1 MSKST
6 YRQYRRIAC
15 LCLFLIIVPL
25 VFCYQ
30 PYDVYGAGISEG
42 EPSLDPIVIQSSEV
56 SMTIHYGMEQ
66 QARYGR
72 DVVLSVDIASKTL
85 SGEYELSFILANGK
99 NENEKYSKKIE
110 LTEGSAQKITMAI
123 PLLNE
128 VKKIK
133 IGLYDEKNNTV
144 VESVKPFQAM
154 NYGPYK
160 LVGILSDM
168 SSDLSYLSAFG
179 TKCFYLD
186 KSNFPSDKTGL
197 DMLDVIVINDFDMD
211 ELNHEQFKALNDFI
225 INGGTLAI
233 GTGNSIEK
241 VMGAF
246 LNQGMIKIKGVN
258 GAGDLSKIS
267 IARSNI
273 KICTKESFSELLEL
287 ISMYENNRINT
298 IGRLEERSANR
309 VFDINKVYMG
319 DSMLEDTPISQL
331 RMQTIIK
338 EVANFSIPSA
348 SNILV
353 ENDKVLLQKLVYGNG
368 SILVSSFD
376 LGMSTKDMATTKI
389 HSSYLELANI
399 IFENLSPGYQS
410 KLDAES
416 FGSYTGLENA
426 INISNRSQL
435 PNVAVFVVILMI
447 YVVAVGPGIYFI
459 LKRVGKSNYLWALV
473 PLITV
478 FFMLLVYVN
487 GFKTRITKP
496 YIGYVAMEHYDEE
509 TQKVKGTMTFRLSLP
524 TNKYGSITV
533 DNVNTIHMIHSNFPS
548 YPLYRSD
555 TLTEKDTYLDMSV
568 YHTGITYLD
577 NSALLEVVNKPAFSN
592 DFYESTYEYTSSPG
606 IEGYVRIGEQS
617 ISGEVKN
624 IASAAIEDAY
634 VYSNGI
640 LVSLGYI
647 DSNES
652 IYIEECPQ
660 ENLLSTEMLYFS
672 NLFEGMLQYD
682 ENKNV
687 IPNSNRKV
695 QVMREV
701 IEELQTE
708 GNGSYFIS
716 IDEQIEEEN
725 PYYSISQE
733 RGSYGTRVL
742 LIPLKEEK
750 DRENQV
756 LVTNMDKYMSVVGG
770 EMQYIA
776 QYRYMFGKSM
786 IADYYFPNDD
796 SITEI
801 FASHLFNETVK
812 GNDTTKLCESVYFF
826 NTITGEYDLVFE
838 FNTLEPNA
846 SMVQRVDRDS
856 LKNYVSSDNHIRIR
870 YENGSM
876 GEDVSILPCLSYY
889 KENTHVND

>member
-42 EPSLDPIVIQSSEV
+42 EPSLDPIVIQSNEV

-197 DMLDVIVINDFDMD
+197 DMLDVIVINDYDMD
-211 ELNHEQFKALNDFI
+211 ELNLQQIKALSDFV

-233 GTGNSIEK
+233 GTGSTIEK

-246 LNQGMIKIKGVN
+246 LNQDMIRIKDVNSASDLNKIP
-258 GAGDLSKIS
+258 
-267 IARSNI
+267 IARASI
-273 KICTKESFSELLEL
+273 KICTKETFSELLEL

-298 IGRLEERSANR
+298 IGRLEERSTNR
-309 VFDINKVYMG
+309 AFDINKVYIG
-319 DSMLEDTPISQL
+319 ESMIQDTPISQL
-331 RMQTIIK
+331 RMQSIIK
-338 EVANFSIPSA
+338 EVASFSIPSA

-353 ENDKVLLQKLVYGNG
+353 EDDKVLLQKLEYGNG

-416 FGSYTGLENA
+416 FGSYTGLENV

-473 PLITV
+473 PIITV

-509 TQKVKGTMTFRLSLP
+509 TQKVEGTMTFRLSLP

-592 DFYESTYEYTSSPG
+592 DFYESTYEYTSSSG

-624 IASAAIEDAY
+624 IASTAIEDAY

-647 DSNES
+647 DSNVS
-652 IYIEECPQ
+652 IYIGECPQ
-660 ENLLSTEMLYFS
+660 ENLLSTEALYFS

>member
-211 ELNHEQFKALNDFI
+211 ELNHEQFKALNDFVK
-225 INGGTLAI
+225 NGGTLAI

-258 GAGDLSKIS
+258 SAGDLSKIS

-273 KICTKESFSELLEL
+273 KICRKESFSELLEL

-716 IDEQIEEEN
+716 IDEQMEEEN

>member
-42 EPSLDPIVIQSSEV
+42 EPSLDPIVIQSNEV

-123 PLLNE
+123 LLLNE

-197 DMLDVIVINDFDMD
+197 DMLDVIVINDYDMD
-211 ELNHEQFKALNDFI
+211 ELNLQQIKALSDFV

-233 GTGNSIEK
+233 GTGSTIEK

-246 LNQGMIKIKGVN
+246 LNQDMIRIKDVNSASDLNKIP
-258 GAGDLSKIS
+258 
-267 IARSNI
+267 IARASI
-273 KICTKESFSELLEL
+273 KICTKETFSELLEL

-298 IGRLEERSANR
+298 IGRLEERSTNR
-309 VFDINKVYMG
+309 AFDINKVYIG
-319 DSMLEDTPISQL
+319 ESMIQDTPISQL
-331 RMQTIIK
+331 RMQSIIK
-338 EVANFSIPSA
+338 EVASFSIPSA

-353 ENDKVLLQKLVYGNG
+353 EDDKVLLQKLEYGNG

-416 FGSYTGLENA
+416 FGSYTGLENV

-473 PLITV
+473 PIITV

-509 TQKVKGTMTFRLSLP
+509 TQKVEGTMTFRLSLP

-592 DFYESTYEYTSSPG
+592 DFYESTYEYTSSSG

-624 IASAAIEDAY
+624 IASTAIEDAY

-647 DSNES
+647 DSNVS
-652 IYIEECPQ
+652 IYIGECPQ
-660 ENLLSTEMLYFS
+660 ENFLSTEALYFS

>member
-258 GAGDLSKIS
+258 GVGDLSKIS

-389 HSSYLELANI
+389 LSSYLELANI
-399 IFENLSPGYQS
+399 ILENLSPGYQS

-459 LKRVGKSNYLWALV
+459 LKRVGKSNYLWVLV

-524 TNKYGSITV
+524 TNKYGSITI

-647 DSNES
+647 ESNES

-660 ENLLSTEMLYFS
+660 ENLLSAEMLYFS

>member
-179 TKCFYLD
+179 SKCFYLD

-197 DMLDVIVINDFDMD
+197 DMLDVIVINDYDMD
-211 ELNHEQFKALNDFI
+211 ELNHEQFKALNDFV

-258 GAGDLSKIS
+258 GVGDLSKIS

-298 IGRLEERSANR
+298 LGRLEERSANR

-716 IDEQIEEEN
+716 IDEQIEEKN

-776 QYRYMFGKSM
+776 QYRYMFGMSM

>member
-42 EPSLDPIVIQSSEV
+42 EPSLDPIVIQSNEV

-110 LTEGSAQKITMAI
+110 LTEGSVQKITMAI

-211 ELNHEQFKALNDFI
+211 ELNHEQFKALNDFV

-652 IYIEECPQ
+652 IYIEECSQ

-756 LVTNMDKYMSVVGG
+756 LITNMDKYMSVVGG

>member
-42 EPSLDPIVIQSSEV
+42 EPSLDPIVIQSNEV

-211 ELNHEQFKALNDFI
+211 ELNHEQFKALNDFV

-258 GAGDLSKIS
+258 GVGDLSKIS

>member
-42 EPSLDPIVIQSSEV
+42 EPSLDPIVIQSNEV

-72 DVVLSVDIASKTL
+72 DVVLSVYIASKTL

-110 LTEGSAQKITMAI
+110 LTEGSVQKITMAI

-211 ELNHEQFKALNDFI
+211 ELNHEQFKALNDFV

-258 GAGDLSKIS
+258 GVGDLSKIS

-399 IFENLSPGYQS
+399 ILENLSPGYQS

-435 PNVAVFVVILMI
+435 PNVAVLVVILMI

-459 LKRVGKSNYLWALV
+459 LKRVGKSNYLWVLV

-524 TNKYGSITV
+524 TNKYGSITI

-716 IDEQIEEEN
+716 IDEQIEEKN

-742 LIPLKEEK
+742 LIQLKEEK

-801 FASHLFNETVK
+801 FASHLFNDTVK

>member
-42 EPSLDPIVIQSSEV
+42 EPSLDPIVIQSNEV

-211 ELNHEQFKALNDFI
+211 ELNHEQFKALNDFV

>member
-42 EPSLDPIVIQSSEV
+42 EPSLDPIVIQSNEV

-211 ELNHEQFKALNDFI
+211 ELNHEQFKALNDFV

-258 GAGDLSKIS
+258 GVGDLSKIS

-348 SNILV
+348 GNILV
-353 ENDKVLLQKLVYGNG
+353 ENDKVLLQKLVYGKG

-756 LVTNMDKYMSVVGG
+756 LVMNMDKYMSVVGG

-838 FNTLEPNA
+838 FSTLEPNA

>member
-30 PYDVYGAGISEG
+30 PYDVYGARISEG
-42 EPSLDPIVIQSSEV
+42 EPSLDPIVIQSNEV

-110 LTEGSAQKITMAI
+110 LTEGSVQKITMAI

-211 ELNHEQFKALNDFI
+211 ELNHEQFKALNDFV

-258 GAGDLSKIS
+258 GVGDLSKIS

>member
-42 EPSLDPIVIQSSEV
+42 EPSLDPIVIQSNEV

-110 LTEGSAQKITMAI
+110 LTEGSTQKITMAI

-197 DMLDVIVINDFDMD
+197 DMLDVIVINDYDMD
-211 ELNHEQFKALNDFI
+211 ELNHEQFKALNDFV

-399 IFENLSPGYQS
+399 ILENLSPGYQS

-435 PNVAVFVVILMI
+435 PNVAVLVVILMI

-459 LKRVGKSNYLWALV
+459 LKRVGKSNYLWVLV

-524 TNKYGSITV
+524 TNKYGSITI

-634 VYSNGI
+634 VYSNGL

-716 IDEQIEEEN
+716 IDEQIEEKN

>member
-179 TKCFYLD
+179 SKCFYLD

-197 DMLDVIVINDFDMD
+197 DMLDVIVINDYDMD
-211 ELNHEQFKALNDFI
+211 ELNHEQFKALNDFV

-258 GAGDLSKIS
+258 GVGDLSKIS

-389 HSSYLELANI
+389 LSSYLELANI
-399 IFENLSPGYQS
+399 ILENLSPGYQS

-524 TNKYGSITV
+524 TNKYGSITI

-756 LVTNMDKYMSVVGG
+756 LITNMDKYMSVVGG

>member
-42 EPSLDPIVIQSSEV
+42 EPSLDPIVIQSNEV

-110 LTEGSAQKITMAI
+110 LTEGSVQKITMAI

-211 ELNHEQFKALNDFI
+211 ELNHEQFKALNDFV

-246 LNQGMIKIKGVN
+246 LNQGMIEIKGVN
-258 GAGDLSKIS
+258 GVGDLSKIS

>member
-42 EPSLDPIVIQSSEV
+42 EPSLDPIVIQSNEV

-110 LTEGSAQKITMAI
+110 LTEGSTQKITMAI

-211 ELNHEQFKALNDFI
+211 ELNHEQFKALNDFV

-258 GAGDLSKIS
+258 GVGDLSKIS

-652 IYIEECPQ
+652 IYIEECSQ

-756 LVTNMDKYMSVVGG
+756 LITNMDKYMSVVGG

>member
-42 EPSLDPIVIQSSEV
+42 EPSLDPIVIQSNEV

-72 DVVLSVDIASKTL
+72 DVVLSVYIASKTL

-110 LTEGSAQKITMAI
+110 LTEGSVQKITMAI

-211 ELNHEQFKALNDFI
+211 ELNHEQFKALNDFV

-258 GAGDLSKIS
+258 GVGDLSKIS

-592 DFYESTYEYTSSPG
+592 DFYESTYEYTSTPG

>member
-179 TKCFYLD
+179 SKCFYLD

-197 DMLDVIVINDFDMD
+197 DMLDVIVINDYDMD
-211 ELNHEQFKALNDFI
+211 ELNHEQFKALNDFV

-258 GAGDLSKIS
+258 GVGDLSKIS

-298 IGRLEERSANR
+298 LGRLEERSANR

-756 LVTNMDKYMSVVGG
+756 LVMNMDKYMSVVGG

-838 FNTLEPNA
+838 FSTLEPNA

>member
-42 EPSLDPIVIQSSEV
+42 EPSLDPIVIQSNEV

-110 LTEGSAQKITMAI
+110 LTEGSVQKITMAI

-211 ELNHEQFKALNDFI
+211 ELNHEQFKALNDFV

-258 GAGDLSKIS
+258 GVGDLSKIS

-389 HSSYLELANI
+389 LSSYLELANI
-399 IFENLSPGYQS
+399 ILENLSPGYQS

-459 LKRVGKSNYLWALV
+459 LKRVGKSNYLWVLV

-524 TNKYGSITV
+524 TNKYGSITI

-647 DSNES
+647 ESNES

-660 ENLLSTEMLYFS
+660 ENLLSAEMLYFS

-756 LVTNMDKYMSVVGG
+756 LITNMDKYMSVVGG

>member
-42 EPSLDPIVIQSSEV
+42 EPSLDPIVIQSNEV

-211 ELNHEQFKALNDFI
+211 ELNHEQFKALNDFV

-258 GAGDLSKIS
+258 GVGDLSKIS

-389 HSSYLELANI
+389 LSSYLELANI
-399 IFENLSPGYQS
+399 ILENLSPGYQS

-459 LKRVGKSNYLWALV
+459 LKRVGKSNYLWVLV

-524 TNKYGSITV
+524 TNKYGSITI

-647 DSNES
+647 ESNES

-660 ENLLSTEMLYFS
+660 ENLLSAEMLYFS

-756 LVTNMDKYMSVVGG
+756 LITNMDKYMSVVGG

>member
-179 TKCFYLD
+179 SKCFYLD

-197 DMLDVIVINDFDMD
+197 DMLDVIVINDYDMD
-211 ELNHEQFKALNDFI
+211 ELNHEQFKALNDFV

-258 GAGDLSKIS
+258 GVGDLSKIS

-298 IGRLEERSANR
+298 LGRLEERSANR

-509 TQKVKGTMTFRLSLP
+509 TQKVRGTMTFRLSLP

-716 IDEQIEEEN
+716 IDEQIEEKN

-776 QYRYMFGKSM
+776 QYRYMFGMSM

>member
-42 EPSLDPIVIQSSEV
+42 EPSLDPIVIQSNEV

-211 ELNHEQFKALNDFI
+211 ELNHEQFKALNDFV

-258 GAGDLSKIS
+258 GVGDLSKIS

-389 HSSYLELANI
+389 LSSYLELANI

-416 FGSYTGLENA
+416 FGSYTGLENV

-473 PLITV
+473 PIITV

-509 TQKVKGTMTFRLSLP
+509 TQKVEGTMTFRLSLP

-592 DFYESTYEYTSSPG
+592 DFYESTYEYTSSSG

-624 IASAAIEDAY
+624 IASTAIEDAY

-647 DSNES
+647 DSNVS
-652 IYIEECPQ
+652 IYIGECPQ
-660 ENLLSTEMLYFS
+660 ENLLSTEALYFS

>member
-42 EPSLDPIVIQSSEV
+42 EPSLDPIVIQSNEV

-110 LTEGSAQKITMAI
+110 LTEGSTQKITMAI

-197 DMLDVIVINDFDMD
+197 DMLDVIVINDYDMD
-211 ELNHEQFKALNDFI
+211 ELNHEQFKALNDFV

-399 IFENLSPGYQS
+399 ILENLSPGYQS

-435 PNVAVFVVILMI
+435 PNVAVLVVILMI

-459 LKRVGKSNYLWALV
+459 LKRVGKSNYLWVLV

-524 TNKYGSITV
+524 TNKYGSITI

-634 VYSNGI
+634 VYSNGL

-716 IDEQIEEEN
+716 IDEQIEEKN

-742 LIPLKEEK
+742 LIQLKEEK